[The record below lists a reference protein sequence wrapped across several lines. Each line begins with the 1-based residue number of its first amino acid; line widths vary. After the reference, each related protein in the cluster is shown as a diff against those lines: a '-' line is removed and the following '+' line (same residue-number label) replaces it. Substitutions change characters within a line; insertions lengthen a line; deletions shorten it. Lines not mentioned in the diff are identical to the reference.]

1 MPKVYKL
8 KFRFNNE
15 CFSSLSYLQM
25 TLIFILG
32 RHNTKQS
39 QPSSEVIS
47 LLTIF
52 YNTCMLGKHHKS
64 KNLKSYIHGIS
75 PFFIL
80 LLCLTYRK
88 QFIFFVHFVL
98 SSDLMSAPY
107 LMLTTL
113 KTCLFLFYQQF
124 SS

>member
-75 PFFIL
+75 PFFLYFTAVLDI
-80 LLCLTYRK
+80 
-88 QFIFFVHFVL
+88 QEAIHFFCTFC
-98 SSDLMSAPY
+98 S
-107 LMLTTL
+107 
-113 KTCLFLFYQQF
+113 
-124 SS
+124 